1 MKLGEQLKE
10 NAEIGAG
17 IIKKYLKDEMAGSD
31 KVKIASL
38 AITQCVK
45 HQATKGNNDALKF
58 AIARSI
64 SGDPK
69 ELKDNIQKNLPEYA
83 NVKSIKDK

>member
-1 MKLGEQLKE
+1 MNLGEQLKE
-10 NAEIGAG
+10 NAEIGAS
-17 IIKKYLKDEMAGSD
+17 IIKKYLKDEIAGSD

-64 SGDPK
+64 SADAK
-69 ELKDNIQKNLPEYA
+69 ELKDNINKNLSEYS
-83 NVKSIKDK
+83 NVKSIEKK